1 MERRIYVTLVD
12 GEVSRFVLGRI
23 TGMLTAIC
31 KEDPTSN
38 AGYSIYRYSAS
49 SYDWDGQIC
58 YGLIERTTEEE
69 YSKFKAI
76 VEALYPGKCEF
87 DAVDVTF

>member
-12 GEVSRFVLGRI
+12 GEVSRYVLGRI

-38 AGYSIYRYSAS
+38 AGYGIYKVGEYS
-49 SYDWDGQIC
+49 DGVKGHSL
-58 YGLIERTTEEE
+58 YGLIEKTTEEE
-69 YSKFKAI
+69 YAKFKAI
-76 VEALYPGKCEF
+76 VEALYPDACKF
-87 DAVDVTF
+87 DVDVKF

>member
-12 GEVSRFVLGRI
+12 GEVSRYVLGRI

-38 AGYSIYRYSAS
+38 AGYSIYGYSAS
-49 SYDWDGQIC
+49 SNDLDGHTC
-58 YGLIERTTEEE
+58 YGLVEKTTEEE
-69 YSKFKAI
+69 YSKFRAI
-76 VEALYPGKCEF
+76 VEALYPGVCAF
-87 DAVDVTF
+87 DVDVKF

>member
-12 GEVSRFVLGRI
+12 GDISRYVLGRI

-38 AGYSIYRYSAS
+38 AGYGIYKVGDYPAAMSENT
-49 SYDWDGQIC
+49 Y
-58 YGLIERTTEEE
+58 YGLVEKTTEEE
-69 YSKFKAI
+69 YAKFKAI
-76 VEALYPGKCEF
+76 VEALYPDACKF
-87 DAVDVTF
+87 DVDVKFE

>member
-12 GEVSRFVLGRI
+12 GEISKYVLGRI

-38 AGYSIYRYSAS
+38 AGYGIYKVGEYSDGVKEH
-49 SYDWDGQIC
+49 SY
-58 YGLIERTTEEE
+58 YSLIEKTTEEE

-76 VEALYPGKCEF
+76 VEALYPDACNF
-87 DAVDVTF
+87 DVKF

>member
-12 GEVSRFVLGRI
+12 GDISRYVLGRI

-38 AGYSIYRYSAS
+38 AGYGIYKVGEYSE
-49 SYDWDGQIC
+49 GMRRENTH
-58 YGLIERTTEEE
+58 YGLIEKTTEEE
-69 YSKFKAI
+69 YAKFKAI
-76 VEALYPGKCEF
+76 VEALYSDACKF
-87 DAVDVTF
+87 DVDVKF